1 MLLPVGGP
9 WACRPAQDGPA
20 YRAARR
26 ASTDR
31 ENAPPSYAISAPQ
44 TLMAEQR
51 VIAPAVR
58 SSRIK
63 RPRPVR
69 RFGLFVRPKLCQPRR
84 CQSAPAPRRDRD
96 PARGAIPTACVA
108 PSKTSCRAT
117 SDRRQ
122 ERSSF
127 FHRATALGFISRLG
141 ANPIRLPADLT
152 RTRSRGPQ
160 GYRSAP
166 KSPRRIGRR
175 LRPAAA
181 AGGCP
186 TSSSAA
192 QSKSRRPLS

>member
-1 MLLPVGGP
+1 MGLPASAGWSGVPRGTPSVDRSGE
-9 WACRPAQDGPA
+9 RPAELCDLG
-20 YRAARR
+20 RANPHGQTAR
-26 ASTDR
+26 
-31 ENAPPSYAISAPQ
+31 
-44 TLMAEQR
+44 
-51 VIAPAVR
+51 IAPAVR

-69 RFGLFVRPKLCQPRR
+69 RCRLFVRPKLCQPRR

-108 PSKTSCRAT
+108 PSTTSCRAT